1 MNKPQHIA
9 VIIDGNGRW
18 ALNRALPRVAGH
30 QKGVDAARNLVKLSI
45 NYGIEILSL
54 FVFSSENWRRPKQE
68 VSMLLNLCLKLL
80 TEEINDLHNNNI
92 KLQIIGDTVPL
103 PLALREA
110 INKATLLTANN
121 RGLKLNIAI
130 NYGGRWD
137 IVNAMRNIAHS
148 IKNTNLQ
155 PENINEQL
163 ISSYLSLAD
172 LPDPDLLIRT
182 SGECRISNFFLW
194 QSAYTEL
201 FFTEVLWPDFS
212 EKEFQQALNCFHART
227 RRFGGLLAQANV

>member
-1 MNKPQHIA
+1 MSKPQHIA

-18 ALNRALPRVAGH
+18 ALNRSLPRIAGH

-68 VSMLLNLCLKLL
+68 VSMLLKLCLKLL
-80 TEEINDLHNNNI
+80 TEEINDLHSNNI

-110 INKATLLTANN
+110 IDKATLLTSNN

-137 IVNAMRNIAHS
+137 IVNAMRNIAHN
-148 IKNTNLQ
+148 IKNTGLQ

-201 FFTEVLWPDFS
+201 FFTDVLWPDFS
-212 EKEFQQALNCFHART
+212 EKEFQQALNCFHLRT

>member
-92 KLQIIGDTVPL
+92 KLQIIGDTGPL

-121 RGLKLNIAI
+121 SGLKLNIAI

-137 IVNAMRNIAHS
+137 IVNATRNIAYS
-148 IKNTNLQ
+148 IKNNNLQ